1 MGISRVLIN
10 DFQLQTMI
18 CIFESHQPSYLNWI
32 LVILMT
38 EEQQKNSHVLDHITR
53 ALYLKNRLFA
63 EPQNSMQFQMQPLGR
78 CS

>member
-1 MGISRVLIN
+1 MKKVVDKHGISGVLIN

-18 CIFESHQPSYLNWI
+18 CIFEQDEPSCLNWI

-53 ALYLKNRLFA
+53 ALYLKNRLFRVTTV
-63 EPQNSMQFQMQPLGR
+63 PVGS
-78 CS
+78 